1 MNTRKIARTAGTGA
15 ALAAAAFVP
24 LLGAAGSAQA
34 AAAVQSCTIRI
45 VSIEALDLEED
56 GQGRDEVFLRLGD
69 SSTTQRNYFEGQKR
83 NTLGDGDDV
92 FVNRE
97 RVRLV
102 ENDGPGNN
110 DVLDSAWID
119 CAAAS
124 ATSTLADAGGD
135 AIYEVRW
142 LVVVNP

>member
-1 MNTRKIARTAGTGA
+1 M
-15 ALAAAAFVP
+15 
-24 LLGAAGSAQA
+24 
-34 AAAVQSCTIRI
+34 QSCTIKI
-45 VSIEALDLEED
+45 VSVKALDLQED
-56 GQGRDEVFLRLGD
+56 GQGQDEMFLRLGD
-69 SSTTQRNYFEGQKR
+69 SRTTQRTYFEGQKR

-110 DVLDSAWID
+110 DVIDSARID

-124 ATSTLADAGGD
+124 ATTTLSDNAGD
-135 AIYEVRW
+135 AIYKVSW
-142 LVVVNP
+142 LVIVQPFSSDPRQPSTSAPPATPTPVVY